1 MLHYLSSAH
10 PRESGDPE
18 PQCMAFFVYILASA
32 RNGTLYVGLTDDLV
46 KRISQHRDNL
56 IPGFTRR
63 YGVKTLVW
71 YESHES
77 RDSAFVRE
85 RQLKKWNRAW
95 KLALIERENPIWRD
109 LWAEVASP

>member
-1 MLHYLSSAH
+1 MS
-10 PRESGDPE
+10 
-18 PQCMAFFVYILASA
+18 FFVYILASA

-46 KRISQHRDNL
+46 KRISQHRSDL

-77 RDSAFVRE
+77 RESAFVRE
-85 RQLKKWNRAW
+85 RQLKKMEQSLETCVDRAE
-95 KLALIERENPIWRD
+95 KSELARSLDRGGGTLVTGSKTGFPLSRE
-109 LWAEVASP
+109 

>member
-1 MLHYLSSAH
+1 MTY
-10 PRESGDPE
+10 
-18 PQCMAFFVYILASA
+18 FVYILASA

-46 KRISQHRDNL
+46 KRISQHRSDL

-63 YGVKTLVW
+63 YGVKMLVW

-77 RDSAFVRE
+77 RESAFVRE

-95 KLALIERENPIWRD
+95 KLTLIEQKNPSWQD
-109 LWAEVASP
+109 LWTEVAAP